1 MKGPAMTSFLR
12 LEGIN
17 KTFGSFTALDDVNLD
32 VAEGEFVTFLGPSGS
47 GKTTT
52 LMILAGFEK
61 ATRGKVLVAGRDI
74 AALDPHE
81 RNIGIVFQ
89 NYALFP
95 HRTALENVYFPL
107 QMRGVKR
114 AQGLRQAEE
123 MLEIVGLQGFGH
135 RYPKEMSGG
144 QQQRVALARAL
155 VFKPSLLLLDEP
167 LGALDKNLREQM
179 QIEIKRIQ
187 KSLGVTTIFVTHD
200 QTEAMSMSDRIVVFN
215 KGAVEQAASPL
226 EIYHRPATRF
236 VADFIGESNILE
248 VKVIDAAQGWLEA
261 QEFGR
266 LIITP
271 DARLSIGQNLAVM
284 IRPEH
289 IKLSRQPK
297 DGWQSAPMRIETIV
311 NYGDNALVLGHVGQC
326 PVRVRVLG
334 SDVVILTEGETCA
347 INWQPEHI
355 TPILQ

>member
-1 MKGPAMTSFLR
+1 MTSFLR
-12 LEGIN
+12 LEGIT
-17 KTFGSFTALDDVNLD
+17 KRWGDFTALGNVNLE
-32 VAEGEFVTFLGPSGS
+32 VEEGEFVTFLGPSGS

-52 LMILAGFEK
+52 LMIIAGFED
-61 ATRGKVLVAGRDI
+61 ATRGQVMVNGRDI
-74 AALDPHE
+74 AKLDPHE

-95 HRTALENVYFPL
+95 HRTAVENVYFPL

-114 AQGLRQAEE
+114 AEGLARAEE
-123 MLEIVGLQGFGH
+123 MLEIVGLKGFGH

-187 KSLGVTTIFVTHD
+187 KTLGVTTIFVTHD

-215 KGAVEQAASPL
+215 KGEIEQAATPL
-226 EIYHRPATRF
+226 EIYHQPETRF
-236 VADFIGESNILE
+236 VADFIGESNLIE
-248 VKVIDAAQGWLEA
+248 VTVTDAATGTVQA
-261 QEFGR
+261 ADFGNIR
-266 LIITP
+266 LDP
-271 DARLSIGQNLAVM
+271 DARLTNGQTLAVM

-289 IKLSRQPK
+289 IKLSRLPK
-297 DGWQSAPMRIETIV
+297 DGWQTAAMVIDTIV
-311 NYGDNALVLGHVGQC
+311 NYGDNALVLGMVGET

-334 SDVVILTEGETCA
+334 ADVVILKEGEACT
-347 INWQPEHI
+347 INWQASHV
-355 TPILQ
+355 TPVLK

>member
-1 MKGPAMTSFLR
+1 MTHFLS
-12 LEGIN
+12 LEGIK
-17 KTFGSFTALDDVNLD
+17 KTYGNFTALGDVNLT
-32 VAEGEFVTFLGPSGS
+32 VEEGEFVTFLGPSGS

-52 LMILAGFEK
+52 LMIIAGFEE
-61 ATRGKVLVAGRDI
+61 ATRGRVMVNGRDI
-74 AALDPHE
+74 AHLAPHE

-114 AQGLRQAEE
+114 AEGLKSAEE
-123 MLEIVGLQGFGH
+123 MLDIVGLKGFGH
-135 RYPKEMSGG
+135 RYPKELSGG

-215 KGAVEQAASPL
+215 KGDIEQAATPL
-226 EIYHRPATRF
+226 DVYHHPETRF
-236 VADFIGESNILE
+236 VASFIGESNLIE
-248 VKVIDAAQGWLEA
+248 VEVADAAAGILRADDIGEI
-261 QEFGR
+261 R
-266 LIITP
+266 LAANTGLTNGQK
-271 DARLSIGQNLAVM
+271 LSVM

-289 IKLSRQPK
+289 LKLSRAPK
-297 DGWQSAPMRIETIV
+297 DGWQSAPMVIDTIV
-311 NYGDNALVLGHVGQC
+311 NYGDNALVLGMVGDL
-326 PVRVRVLG
+326 PVRARVLG
-334 SDVVILTEGETCA
+334 ADVIILKEGESCQ
-347 INWQPEHI
+347 INWQAEHV
-355 TPILQ
+355 TPILK